1 MSLDRLTSAP
11 AGFRSVPRTGVIYV
25 MTRASQMGYKAG
37 SKNWANLGQGAPE
50 VGALDGAPLR
60 ITNIEVNEN
69 DLEYAPIDGLSELR
83 QAVADLYNSRYRKGM
98 SSLYGP
104 ENVAICSGG
113 RLALTRIVSTLGR
126 SHVGHFLPDYT
137 AYEELLDSFGTFVPI
152 PLQLSSSNDYAMKPD
167 DLREHILGMGL
178 SAILLSNPCNPTG
191 TLIAGNSL
199 KSWIRTASELGCT
212 SIFDEFYSHYIYNKT
227 ELSTSAAAH
236 VSDVNK
242 DPVVIVDGLTKNWR
256 YPGLRVSWTVG
267 PKSIIEGLASAGSFL
282 DGGSARPI
290 QRAAISL
297 LSPEFADQEARAIQ
311 HCFAKK
317 RAFMLGALEELGIV
331 VSSPPDGS
339 FYCWG
344 NLCNL
349 PEHLNTGGKF
359 FEEAL
364 KVGVITVPGVFFD
377 INPGHRRPDR
387 PSKFQSYARFSFGPP
402 LAELEKGIESLKP
415 LCVK

>member
-1 MSLDRLTSAP
+1 MNLDRLTSPP

-25 MTRASQMGYKAG
+25 MTRASQKGYKAG
-37 SKNWANLGQGAPE
+37 SSDWANLGQGAPE
-50 VGALDGAPLR
+50 VGALEGSPSR
-60 ITNIEVNEN
+60 ITNIDVQEN
-69 DLEYAPIDGLSELR
+69 DLEYAPIDGLPELR
-83 QAVADLYNSRYRKGM
+83 QAVADLYNTRYRKGK
-98 SSLYGP
+98 SSLYGV

-137 AYEELLDSFGTFVPI
+137 AYEELLDSFGTFVPM
-152 PLQLSSSNDYAMKPD
+152 PLQLSSSNDYAMKPH

-191 TLIAGNSL
+191 TLIVGNTL
-199 KSWIRTASELGCT
+199 KEWIRTTSELNCT
-212 SIFDEFYSHYIYNKT
+212 TIFDEFYSHYIYNRP
-227 ELSTSAAAH
+227 ELSVSAAAH
-236 VSDVNK
+236 VGDVNK

-256 YPGLRVSWTVG
+256 YPGLRVSWTIG
-267 PKSIIEGLASAGSFL
+267 PKDVIEGLASAGSFL
-282 DGGSARPI
+282 DGGCARPV
-290 QRAAISL
+290 QRAAIAL
-297 LSPEFADQEARAIQ
+297 LRPEFADQEASAIQ
-311 HCFAKK
+311 RCFSEK
-317 RAFMLGALEELGIV
+317 REFMLSSLSALGID

-344 NLCNL
+344 DLRNL

-387 PSKFQSYARFSFGPP
+387 PSKFQSFARFSFGPP
-402 LAELEKGIESLKP
+402 LPELAKGIEKLKSL
-415 LCVK
+415 